1 MTFVRTRNTC
11 EIITKTVAE
20 NICKIFQSSSNIA
33 NTIAKKFAAKYFP
46 RYVETLPFVVARS
59 AIKTGEKL
67 FKDVIARYC
76 TVMKMSSMFMGRFIY
91 NPRSGNSRRKRR
103 CYKFVTLVAVFS
115 SYIIFVSLAGILRGC
130 LREFW
135 KNIADTYRIFLRR
148 LYLCISRGEAICKF
162 KSVQLL
168 IYYARDTK

>member
-1 MTFVRTRNTC
+1 MKLSSQQDTPVKFTRVNRSG
-11 EIITKTVAE
+11 KYL
-20 NICKIFQSSSNIA
+20 CKIFQSSSNIA
-33 NTIAKKFAAKYFP
+33 NTIAKSFAAKYFL
-46 RYVETLPFVVARS
+46 RYRGAFTICRCKRS

-115 SYIIFVSLAGILRGC
+115 SYIIFVSLAGYHAGGGVC
-130 LREFW
+130 ANSG
-135 KNIADTYRIFLRR
+135 K
-148 LYLCISRGEAICKF
+148 ISRI
-162 KSVQLL
+162 L
-168 IYYARDTK
+168 IASSSAGFIYTSQGMRQFVNLKVSNY